1 MGYIEDLNKK
11 YEFERKSNNVM
22 SIYTK
27 ISDDLY
33 NKHVS
38 KYSGLKH
45 MYIDSSGIEYE
56 YYNDYYDFSAGT
68 STFFVSREEIENLL
82 EEYKRKERRNKL
94 NKINEL

>member
-45 MYIDSSGIEYE
+45 MYIDFSLF
-56 YYNDYYDFSAGT
+56 YYFY
-68 STFFVSREEIENLL
+68 
-82 EEYKRKERRNKL
+82 
-94 NKINEL
+94 